1 MQFWTLRNKNKEKL
15 QWLKGLRLK
24 VTMQAINGE
33 KETLQCRGELARIN
47 KLMGRLHER
56 GSLA

>member
-24 VTMQAINGE
+24 VTLQAINGE
-33 KETLQCRGELARIN
+33 RETLQCRGELARIN
-47 KLMGRLHER
+47 QLIGKLYEKGRL
-56 GSLA
+56 A

>member
-1 MQFWTLRNKNKEKL
+1 MQFWTLRKKNKEKL

-33 KETLQCRGELARIN
+33 KETVQCRGELARIN
-47 KLMGRLHER
+47 RLIGMLYEKGRL
-56 GSLA
+56 A